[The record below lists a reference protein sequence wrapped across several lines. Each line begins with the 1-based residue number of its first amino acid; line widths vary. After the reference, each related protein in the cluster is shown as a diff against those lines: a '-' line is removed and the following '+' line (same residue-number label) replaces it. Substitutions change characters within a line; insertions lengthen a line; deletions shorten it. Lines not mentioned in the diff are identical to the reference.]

1 MVAARLSIQSLS
13 KSFSVPV
20 LTDINLTIRRGEIHA
35 VVGENGAGKT
45 TFGNILAGFINRDN
59 GRIMLD
65 GVEYEPSSPKDAFE
79 AGISC
84 AAQEFSLINTLSVT
98 ENIALR
104 KLPHSY
110 SVISRKEL
118 EHRTRSL
125 LRIVGLGSL
134 DPDTRIEAL
143 GLAERQLVEFA
154 KSVFLDCRVLILDE
168 PTAALTA
175 HQASVLH
182 EIIAGLAASGTSVIY
197 ISHRLQDVLEVS
209 NTITVLRDGRVVTTG
224 PASSMGVA
232 ELMEYMSGHVQ
243 SENKSAQPVAA
254 HTPEPVL
261 EADHITT
268 EELPHDMSFTAYKGE
283 IIGIA
288 GLSGS
293 GRSELLNALFGLTP
307 LTGGDISLHTAE
319 GKIHINNPGT
329 AKRSGM
335 AYLGEDR
342 QSMGLYPGHPVLA
355 NMMIPGN
362 LDGFASLS
370 LLDHKHENSAGEKL
384 VGELSIKCDGLGQ
397 DIDQLSGG
405 NQQKILI
412 ARWLYCNSD
421 IFLFD
426 EPTRGIDVGTKNM
439 IYNLLFDLRDNQKTV
454 LVTSSEIEEL
464 MALSDR
470 IFVLSK
476 RKLVEEFKSDN
487 WSETGILAAC
497 FREFTTQA
505 TDMRDQ
511 AHIRHLSSG

>member
-1 MVAARLSIQSLS
+1 MAAARLSIQNLH

-20 LTDINLTIRRGEIHA
+20 LTGINLTVKRGEIHGL
-35 VVGENGAGKT
+35 VGENGAGKT
-45 TFGNILAGFINRDN
+45 TFGSILAGFVSKDN
-59 GRIMLD
+59 GMITLD
-65 GVEYEPSSPKDAFE
+65 GVEYEPSGPKDAFE

-84 AAQEFSLINTLSVT
+84 AAQELSLINPLSVT

-104 KLPHSY
+104 KLPHSC
-110 SVISRKEL
+110 SVISGQEL
-118 EHRTRSL
+118 EQRTRSIL
-125 LRIVGLGSL
+125 QRVGLGSL
-134 DPDTRIEAL
+134 DPDTRTGTL

-175 HQASVLH
+175 QQASVLH
-182 EIIAGLAASGTSVIY
+182 EIVTGLAASGTSVIY

-209 NTITVLRDGRVVTTG
+209 DNVTVLRDGRIVTTA
-224 PASSMGVA
+224 PAGSMGVA
-232 ELMEYMSGHVQ
+232 ELMEYMSGDFQ
-243 SENKSAQPVAA
+243 TGNKTARCAAAQ
-254 HTPEPVL
+254 TPEPVL
-261 EADHITT
+261 EVEHITT
-268 EELPHDMSFTAYKGE
+268 EELPHEISFTARAGE

-307 LTGGDISLHTAE
+307 LTGGAVSRHSAGEKVRIS
-319 GKIHINNPGT
+319 NPGT

-342 QSMGLYPGHPVLA
+342 QSMGLYPGHPVLT
-355 NMMIPGN
+355 NMMVPGD
-362 LDGFASLS
+362 LQGVASMS
-370 LLDHKHENSAGEKL
+370 LLDNRREAAAAEKL
-384 VGELSIKCDGLGQ
+384 VEELSVKCDGLDQ

-439 IYNLLFDLRDNQKTV
+439 IYKLMFDLRHEGKTI
-454 LVTSSEIEEL
+454 LFTSSEIEEL
-464 MALSDR
+464 MAVGDR
-470 IFVLSK
+470 IFVLSR
-476 RKLVEEFKSDN
+476 RKLVETFIADN
-487 WSETGILAAC
+487 WSETEILAAC
-497 FREFTTQA
+497 FREFTTR
-505 TDMRDQ
+505 TP
-511 AHIRHLSSG
+511 HVH